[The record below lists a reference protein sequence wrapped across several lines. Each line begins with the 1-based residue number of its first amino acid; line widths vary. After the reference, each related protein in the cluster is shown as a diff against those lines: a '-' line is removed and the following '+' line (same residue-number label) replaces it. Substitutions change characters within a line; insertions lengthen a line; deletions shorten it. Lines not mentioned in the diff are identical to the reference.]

1 MPALPN
7 PRHERYAQEFFKGLS
22 NGITQ
27 HDAYKAAGYLPS
39 NKNSAKACASRLMLT
54 IANRVRELQEESN
67 KRVQHKVDLSR
78 ERVGRRLDLASRMA
92 EEQRNAQGI
101 VASELGIAKVFG
113 LEQEQESKGQE
124 LIPSDSTRDIA
135 MKVLR
140 SVGLREPDALSVDE
154 AIKANDVYVST
165 LEDIVSRAQAMACT
179 RFRRHRVR
187 CFDGAGGGSWRD
199 GSLPASSSLR
209 LCV

>member
-1 MPALPN
+1 MPPLPN
-7 PRHERYAQEFFKGLS
+7 PRHERYAQEFFKGLT

-39 NKNSAKACASRLMLT
+39 NKNSAKACASRLMVT

-101 VASELGIAKVFG
+101 VASELGIAKVFH
-113 LEQEQESKGQE
+113 EAHQQEHKPQE
-124 LIPSDSTRDIA
+124 LSPTDSMRDIGR
-135 MKVLR
+135 KLLQ
-140 SVGLREPDALSVDE
+140 SIG
-154 AIKANDVYVST
+154 
-165 LEDIVSRAQAMACT
+165 
-179 RFRRHRVR
+179 
-187 CFDGAGGGSWRD
+187 
-199 GSLPASSSLR
+199 
-209 LCV
+209 

>member
-101 VASELGIAKVFG
+101 VASELGIAKVFH
-113 LEQEQESKGQE
+113 EQHVQETKPQE
-124 LIPSDSTRDIA
+124 LNPSDSTKDIGRKLLQS
-135 MKVLR
+135 M
-140 SVGLREPDALSVDE
+140 GLRDPDDLSVAAAVE
-154 AIKANDVYVST
+154 ANDLFVST
-165 LEDIVSRAQAMACT
+165 LEDICLKAQSTIDM
-179 RFRRHRVR
+179 
-187 CFDGAGGGSWRD
+187 G
-199 GSLPASSSLR
+199 
-209 LCV
+209 

>member
-1 MPALPN
+1 
-7 PRHERYAQEFFKGLS
+7 
-22 NGITQ
+22 
-27 HDAYKAAGYLPS
+27 
-39 NKNSAKACASRLMLT
+39 
-54 IANRVRELQEESN
+54 
-67 KRVQHKVDLSR
+67 
-78 ERVGRRLDLASRMA
+78 MA

-165 LEDIVSRAQAMACT
+165 LEDIVSRAQATINA
-179 RFRRHRVR
+179 
-187 CFDGAGGGSWRD
+187 
-199 GSLPASSSLR
+199 
-209 LCV
+209 

>member
-27 HDAYKAAGYLPS
+27 EQAYRAAGYLPS
-39 NKNSAKACASRLMLT
+39 NTNSANACASRLMLR

-67 KRVQHKVDLSR
+67 KRLASRVDLSR
-78 ERVGRRLDLASRMA
+78 ERVGKRLHEASVMA
-92 EEQRNAQGI
+92 ERQGNAAAM
-101 VASELGIAKVFG
+101 VSSELGIAKVFG
-113 LEQEQESKGQE
+113 LEQEQEDKAQGLSAN
-124 LIPSDSTRDIA
+124 DSTRDIA
-135 MKVLR
+135 RKVLQ

-165 LEDIVSRAQAMACT
+165 LEDIVSRAQATINA
-179 RFRRHRVR
+179 
-187 CFDGAGGGSWRD
+187 
-199 GSLPASSSLR
+199 
-209 LCV
+209 